1 MVAIVQ
7 QLPSRRAA
15 QGTQLVIVKPSTRD
29 HLEAKGH
36 HLEENGFRLCCHMSG
51 QEWAKGKQWVGGEC
65 PGPAIWGYPQQN
77 RP

>member
-7 QLPSRRAA
+7 QLPSRRVA
-15 QGTQLVIVKPSTRD
+15 QGRHLTVVGPSTRD

-36 HLEENGFRLCCHMSG
+36 QLAEAGNRLCCHMCG
-51 QEWAKGKQWVGGEC
+51 QEWAKGMQGVGGDC
-65 PGPAIWGYPQQN
+65 PGPKVWGYPQQN